1 MGIISFILG
10 VSAYMNRSVINEI
23 FSLSVALMFILM
35 IIYCFTYKTDK
46 LGLMPKNGV
55 WNRLII

>member
-35 IIYCFTYKTDK
+35 IIYCFTYKSDK
-46 LGLMPKNGV
+46 NA
-55 WNRLII
+55 